1 MRGRLLF
8 HLIRYKRKH
17 GMEGILVLSFVKKRR
32 RNDMALPFSIS
43 VCYHIFH
50 SAKQFFRESRV
61 VDYRQFCTVILFR
74 QQIAQLLHFLL
85 LPYPVEQPD
94 CSTQTDIHPPVDD
107 IISNARKGGRLCK
120 LADHIHLRIL
130 CRIALFHFRQKMHNR
145 LDTAC
150 IVLLRQVRRFKHGLF
165 LYAIGDMPI
174 FPKNVFHGVQIW
186 IC

>member
-1 MRGRLLF
+1 MRGCLLL
-8 HLIRYKRKH
+8 HLVRHKRKH
-17 GMEGILVLSFVKKRR
+17 GMEGIRALPPVKKRR
-32 RNDMALPFSIS
+32 RNNMALPFSIS
-43 VCYHIFH
+43 VGYHIFR

-61 VDYRQFCTVILFR
+61 VDDRQLCTVILFR

-94 CSTQTDIHPPVDD
+94 SSTQTDIHLPVDD

-120 LADHIHLRIL
+120 LADHVHLRIL
-130 CRIALFHFRQKMHNR
+130 CRIALFHLRQKVHNR

-150 IVLLRQVRRFKHGLF
+150 IVLLRQVRRFKHGLL
-165 LYAIGDMPI
+165 LYAVGDMPI